1 MSNNKF
7 NASKRLGAV
16 GASLL
21 QYFPIKRF
29 RFDTSHHP
37 VIQSS
42 QRCNSSVA
50 ALLSFQEV
58 QMVEGLTN
66 YLECEERE
74 AIRIALYEAS
84 RSVSNA
90 SEMLIRC
97 AESGSKEQGHT
108 ARSNKQRW
116 NLAKDEKDSLLN
128 ASKQL
133 KITDKEFVRFAII
146 RLSRGIHDGSI
157 THLTDSKM
165 RSQMELFRDW
175 SKTHDGSP
183 SKLCCLKKAAQ
194 SSWDDIDDMY
204 EEEGKRMENL
214 QGLRRLYRNAPYDEE
229 IEIWIETLEESL
241 SPTPFVFEEMFPEA
255 VLSDSEWEILEK
267 EIIDMWESM
276 AHYDV
281 EDRLLFK
288 FNNDLTNLTGE
299 LLGLEYDKA
308 KQELEEERRE
318 RTRQMNEEIIPL
330 WERRKLE
337 CHKVN
342 SEFVNR
348 ERISDYIVN
357 ALINDFFTPFAEK
370 RFCY

>member
-1 MSNNKF
+1 
-7 NASKRLGAV
+7 
-16 GASLL
+16 
-21 QYFPIKRF
+21 
-29 RFDTSHHP
+29 
-37 VIQSS
+37 
-42 QRCNSSVA
+42 
-50 ALLSFQEV
+50 
-58 QMVEGLTN
+58 MVEGLTN

-108 ARSNKQRW
+108 ARSKKQRW

-157 THLTDSKM
+157 THLTNSKM

-175 SKTHDGSP
+175 SKTHDGAP
-183 SKLCCLKKAAQ
+183 SKLSQLKKAAK
-194 SSWDDIDDMY
+194 SSWDYIEDTYM
-204 EEEGKRMENL
+204 EEGKWMEHVKD
-214 QGLRRLYRNAPYDEE
+214 LRRLYRSESPAATNEE
-229 IEIWIETLEESL
+229 IDIWIEESL
-241 SPTPFVFEEMFPEA
+241 SPTPFAFEDMFQEA
-255 VLSDSEWEILEK
+255 ALSDSEWESIEK
-267 EIIDMWESM
+267 EIDDMLESM
-276 AHYDV
+276 AHYNV

-299 LLGLEYDKA
+299 LLGIEYDKA

-318 RTRQMNEEIIPL
+318 RTRQMNERIMPL
-330 WERRKLE
+330 WKRRKLE

-357 ALINDFFTPFAEK
+357 CLINDFFTPFAEK
-370 RFCY
+370 RFCH